1 MDPILLIAISVSF
14 FCTYLVLPFWIK
26 KAKQIG
32 LVWEDMHKTG
42 HPKNVAGSGGLIV
55 VLSFILGVLIYV
67 AITTF
72 YLKSSGNL
80 IEIFALICS
89 ILLVSIVGL
98 IDDLFGWQRGGLS
111 KKSRLILVLFSAIPL
126 MVINAGESTMF
137 GIGFGILFP
146 LFVIP
151 IGVIG
156 ATTTFNFL
164 AGYNGLEASQGII
177 LLSAFAITTYLTGNA
192 WLSVIALCMV
202 VSLFAIIAILGNME
216 KIAVFFFIPYI
227 CEVILKSRGK
237 LEIQSFAKLNNDGS
251 LEQPHKK
258 IYGLE
263 HLAVL
268 ILKKIKPSKK
278 VYEKD
283 VVLLINGFQII
294 IILLGFWLFL

>member
-80 IEIFALICS
+80 IE
-89 ILLVSIVGL
+89 V
-98 IDDLFGWQRGGLS
+98 
-111 KKSRLILVLFSAIPL
+111 
-126 MVINAGESTMF
+126 
-137 GIGFGILFP
+137 
-146 LFVIP
+146 
-151 IGVIG
+151 
-156 ATTTFNFL
+156 
-164 AGYNGLEASQGII
+164 
-177 LLSAFAITTYLTGNA
+177 FAITTYLTGNA

-202 VSLFAIIAILGNME
+202 VSLFAFYIFNKCPAKVFPGDVMTYAIGSLIAIIAILGNME

-258 IYGLE
+258 IYGLK